1 MVNKSDRHKMVKT
14 NCKSCKK
21 EFEAREERIKQGMG
35 QFCSKKC
42 LYEYRRS
49 DIGKREN
56 NQYLGKEN
64 AKKSWDSAKKSY
76 FVYWVDP
83 ETLKRKT
90 TSYAHWWWEMNKG
103 EIPFGYTVGYKDGN
117 FENISPNNFYLKS
130 PLERGKEITKRQLGS
145 KMSDEAKKKLS
156 IAHTGKKLS
165 DEHKKKI
172 GENTKQLWNKG
183 VFDTPEVRKAY
194 SEQGKKNGGK
204 FVSEESRKKMSQ
216 SRKGKPQPQL
226 HTKEATEKRRSS
238 FVSKK
243 YHHDDDWK
251 QRVSNK
257 LKDRLFSDEHLNNLK
272 KTARKGDQSNL
283 WRGGK
288 FSTEYPLEFSQAL
301 KSKVRRRD
309 GFVCKSCGKNLYK
322 NPYSAVHHIDADKN
336 NNSMDNL
343 VLLCKTCHG
352 LVHNG
357 QSNGNSF
364 IEMLKGKLK

>member
-1 MVNKSDRHKMVKT
+1 MATKSDRHKTVKT
-14 NCKSCKK
+14 NCKNCGK

-49 DIGKREN
+49 DVGKKEN

-64 AKKSWDSAKKSY
+64 AKKSWDSTKKSY
-76 FVYWVDP
+76 FVYWIDP

-117 FENISPNNFYLKS
+117 FENISPDNFYLKS
-130 PLERGKEITKRQLGS
+130 PIDRGKEITQRQLGS
-145 KMSDEAKKKLS
+145 KMSNEAKKKLS

-172 GENTKQLWNKG
+172 GENTKQLWMNG
-183 VFDTPEVRKAY
+183 VFDDPKIRESY
-194 SEQGKKNGGK
+194 SENGKRNFGRSFSDETKRKMAISHLGK
-204 FVSEESRKKMSQ
+204 RHPNSNSDKSK
-216 SRKGKPQPQL
+216 
-226 HTKEATEKRRSS
+226 EKRRISHLGHIHS
-238 FVSKK
+238 EDTKK
-243 YHHDDDWK
+243 K
-251 QRVSNK
+251 LSEKMKNRV
-257 LKDRLFSDEHLNNLK
+257 FSDLHIENLK
-272 KTARKGDQSNL
+272 KTARKGDQSNF

-364 IEMLKGKLK
+364 IEMLKGKLV